1 MPVLYEVREMGDLSP
16 RLQRWIKAFAATDGS
31 FEEAQRT
38 MVEAGYK
45 DDRTLAAKARR
56 LLRAHRT
63 VISQHVRLRLQ
74 DTGRVMAAMAAVD
87 EIVADK
93 DGSSAVRLN
102 AAKDIMAKAG
112 LEESQKIQVESD
124 AKDLDDNTLLRE
136 ISRLKDVLK
145 LVEIEDVG

>member
-31 FEEAQRT
+31 FEKAQKT

-45 DDRTLAAKARR
+45 EDRTLAAKARR

-93 DGSSAVRLN
+93 AGSSAVRLN

-112 LEESQKIQVESD
+112 LEEVHKI
-124 AKDLDDNTLLRE
+124 DDGRDTKKLT
-136 ISRLKDVLK
+136 
-145 LVEIEDVG
+145 LVELEKLIEEYKDKRQLVASE

>member
-45 DDRTLAAKARR
+45 EDRTLAAKARR

-74 DTGRVMAAMAAVD
+74 DVSRVQLAMSVVD
-87 EIVADK
+87 EILRDK
-93 DGSSAVRLN
+93 EASSAVRLN
-102 AAKDIMAKAG
+102 ASKDVMAKAG
-112 LEESQKIQVESD
+112 LEEVHKI
-124 AKDLDDNTLLRE
+124 DD
-136 ISRLKDVLK
+136 SRDTKKLT
-145 LVEIEDVG
+145 LVELEKLIEEYKDKRLLVSSE

>member
-112 LEESQKIQVESD
+112 LEEVHKIDDGRD
-124 AKDLDDNTLLRE
+124 AKKLTLVELE
-136 ISRLKDVLK
+136 KLIDEYTDKMK
-145 LVEIEDVG
+145 LVPHEQG